1 MAKLIGT
8 NKINVAVFISGT
20 GSNFKNLI
28 IHSLK
33 KKSKFKIALV
43 ISNNS
48 LAKGLNYANKFKIK
62 KKVINYSNIINA
74 ENINEKSVQYMY
86 QEWDSLAYLSIAM
99 EVEKQFSLEIDEN
112 NFNEFGSVKQIVE
125 IIKNNAK

>member
-1 MAKLIGT
+1 MDS
-8 NKINVAVFISGT
+8 VE
-20 GSNFKNLI
+20 
-28 IHSLK
+28 
-33 KKSKFKIALV
+33 
-43 ISNNS
+43 
-48 LAKGLNYANKFKIK
+48 
-62 KKVINYSNIINA
+62 KKVIKIISNIINA